1 MTGFPFRQTK
11 RGLFV
16 FIRLTPSASANRIE
30 GVAERGDGEA
40 RLKARV
46 TAKPDKGAA
55 NKSLLKLLA
64 KSWHVPPSS
73 LEIAAGHTARN
84 KTVLVQRDIPTV
96 KHNIIDMME
105 QT

>member
-1 MTGFPFRQTK
+1 MSGLPFRHAKQ
-11 RGLFV
+11 GLFV
-16 FIRLTPSASANRIE
+16 FVRLTPSASVNRIE
-30 GVAERGDGEA
+30 GVAEHGEGET

-55 NKSLLKLLA
+55 NKALLKLLA

-84 KTVLVQRDIPTV
+84 KTVLAHRDIPAIKNT
-96 KHNIIDMME
+96 IIGLIE
-105 QT
+105 